1 MGLRSDSDDANDD
14 AFLWCILHNNKCSN
28 GLYSTLKG
36 DYGKTTLSSLH
47 WREIFSRCPQYRNI
61 WKQGQTTTPGGMFTT
76 LCVKCMGSSTS
87 PVN

>member
-47 WREIFSRCPQYRNI
+47 WREILAGAPNIGIFGNKVRPQHQEVCSLPY
-61 WKQGQTTTPGGMFTT
+61 
-76 LCVKCMGSSTS
+76 V
-87 PVN
+87 